1 LKAVYKIGLLN
12 FRFRDKADAGGR
24 YFREVQGSIN
34 KLLKSFTKSLRLY
47 TWKCLASRSPRRNLQ
62 KLRAQPP
69 QLQENIFEKLFSE
82 AETAKLNPEEMKTYQ
97 ESLKAFRD
105 NQNAMDYMHQKG
117 QEKGRLVARTQA
129 ATRLKQINLPVE

>member
-1 LKAVYKIGLLN
+1 MPCFKKPASQLVT
-12 FRFRDKADAGGR
+12 
-24 YFREVQGSIN
+24 YFDRW
-34 KLLKSFTKSLRLY
+34 LY
-47 TWKCLASRSPRRNLQ
+47 AIKNLQ

-117 QEKGRLVARTQA
+117 KEKGRLVARTQA